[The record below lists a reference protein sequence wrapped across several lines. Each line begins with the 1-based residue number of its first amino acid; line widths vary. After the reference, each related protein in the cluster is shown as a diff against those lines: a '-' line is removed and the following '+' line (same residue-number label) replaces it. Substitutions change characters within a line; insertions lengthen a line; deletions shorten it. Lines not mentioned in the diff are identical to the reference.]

1 MATILLIDDDE
12 AIRRALEAGLRT
24 EGHEVHTA
32 VDFTSALQTFK
43 EESFDLVLTDVRL
56 PDSDG
61 LTLLRELKTLHPEVA
76 AIVFSGEGTIET
88 AVSAMRLGAVDY
100 LQKPLRMRE
109 VLRAVSRALDNR
121 RLTLEN
127 RQLKEEQASRRGA
140 IIGSAGGLAAVMDLV
155 GRVGP
160 IKSPVLLIGESGAG
174 KELIANSIHA
184 KSVRNE
190 KPFIK
195 VNCGAIPQELIE
207 AEFFGHEKGAFTGA
221 VAAREGRFEAADGG
235 SLFLDELGEMPL
247 QTQVKLLR
255 VLQEGTF
262 ERVGS
267 TKTRKVDVRII
278 AATNRD
284 LKAAIKAGTF
294 REDLFFRL
302 NVIEIVIPP
311 LRSRH
316 QDLPAL
322 IDFFIEKY
330 AREFGRIVRGLNPE
344 ALDVVYHYAWPGNVR
359 ELENAIARGVALAQG
374 DLVSLQDL
382 PLSVAGTELARNR
395 LPKEVAQVQDPDG
408 RALLV
413 APLGISLAE
422 LEQIAIEK
430 TLAFIGGNREK
441 AAAMLGISHA
451 TLYRKLKEY
460 RGLPQSSP
468 TPTEG

>member
-1 MATILLIDDDE
+1 MATILLVDDDE

-24 EGHEVHTA
+24 EGHEVYTA
-32 VDFTSALQTFK
+32 ADVKSALQTFK

-56 PDSDG
+56 PDGDG
-61 LTLLRELKTLHPEVA
+61 LILLRELKTLRPEIA

-109 VLRAVSRALDNR
+109 VLRVVARALDTR

-127 RQLKEEQASRRGA
+127 RQLREEQASRRSA

-155 GRVGP
+155 DRVGP
-160 IKSPVLLIGESGAG
+160 IKSPVLLIGESGVG

-184 KSVRNE
+184 KSARNE

-322 IDFFIEKY
+322 IEFFVKKY
-330 AREFGRIVRGLNPE
+330 AREFGRIVHGLSPA
-344 ALDVVYHYAWPGNVR
+344 ALEVMYRYAWPGNVR

-382 PLSVAGTELARNR
+382 PSSLAERGATEASVKTQTV
-395 LPKEVAQVQDPDG
+395 LPKDPAG
-408 RALLV
+408 RALLI

-422 LEQIAIEK
+422 LEHLAIEK
-430 TLAFIGGNREK
+430 TLEFIGGNREK
-441 AAAMLGISHA
+441 AAAMLGIGLA
-451 TLYRKLKEY
+451 TLYRKRKEY
-460 RGLPQSSP
+460 RGQTAEEPI
-468 TPTEG
+468 E